1 MSDTPKSLDDL
12 TFEEAYAQLE
22 SVITA
27 LEGGDVPL
35 DEAVQLY
42 EQGRK
47 LSARCQS
54 LLDDAELR
62 ISRLADDGSTTSLT

>member
-62 ISRLADDGSTTSLT
+62 ISRLADDGSTTPLT

>member
-1 MSDTPKSLDDL
+1 MSENAPLENM
-12 TFEEAYAQLE
+12 TFEEAYSQLE

-27 LEGGDVPL
+27 LEGGEVPL
-35 DEAVQLY
+35 DEAVNLY

-62 ISRLADDGSTTSLT
+62 ISRLNDDGSTTSLT

>member
-47 LSARCQS
+47 LSARCQA

-62 ISRLADDGSTTSLT
+62 ISRLADDGSTTPLT

>member
-1 MSDTPKSLDDL
+1 MSENTSLDDL
-12 TFEEAYAQLE
+12 TFEQAYAQLE

-27 LEGGDVPL
+27 LEGGEVPL
-35 DEAVQLY
+35 DEAVGLY

-47 LSARCQS
+47 LSARCQA

-62 ISRLADDGSTTSLT
+62 ISRLGDDGDVTPLS

>member
-1 MSDTPKSLDDL
+1 MSENASLENM
-12 TFEEAYAQLE
+12 TFEEAYSQLE

-27 LEGGDVPL
+27 LEGGEVPL
-35 DEAVQLY
+35 DEAVNLY

-62 ISRLADDGSTTSLT
+62 ISRLNDDGSTTSLT